1 MAEHLT
7 VEQLVAFIQKHA
19 QSGQRGIT
27 LVAIDGPSGSGKTAL
42 AQALQASELAATVVH
57 VDDFYSTEGADPSSH
72 LTPEEGCD
80 EYVDWMALLELVIDP
95 LTDGDP
101 GYYQVYDW
109 IAQKPDEWVT
119 VPARGVIVI
128 EGVYAMRPQL
138 QEAYDVTV
146 YVDTPKETRLDRL
159 SKRDDNPV
167 WVARWAQADEW
178 YNENIRPM
186 DYADV
191 IVEGV

>member
-1 MAEHLT
+1 MAEYLNI
-7 VEQLVAFIQKHA
+7 EQLVELIQKHA
-19 QSGQRGIT
+19 KNGKRGMT
-27 LVAIDGPSGSGKTAL
+27 LVAIDGPGGAGKTAL
-42 AQALQASELAATVVH
+42 SEALQASNLAATVVH
-57 VDDFYSTEGADPSSH
+57 VDDFYSSEGADPSSH

-80 EYVDWMALLELVIDP
+80 EYLDWMALLELVIDP

-119 VPARGVIVI
+119 VEPRGVIII

-138 QEAYDVTV
+138 RDLYDVTV
-146 YVDTPKETRLDRL
+146 YVETPKDTRLDRL
-159 SKRDDNPV
+159 DKRSDNPV
-167 WVARWAQADEW
+167 WVARWAEAEEW
-178 YNENIRPM
+178 YNANIIPA

-191 IVEGV
+191 IVSGS

>member
-7 VEQLVAFIQKHA
+7 IGELVELIQARTKI
-19 QSGQRGIT
+19 GKLGMT

-42 AQALQASELAATVVH
+42 AEALQQSELAATVVH
-57 VDDFYSTEGADPSSH
+57 IDDFYSVEGTDPSSH

-80 EYVDWMALLELVIDP
+80 EYVDWMGLLELVLDP
-95 LTDGDP
+95 LADGDS

-119 VPARGVIVI
+119 VEPRGVIII

-138 QEAYDVTV
+138 RDSYDVMV
-146 YVDTPKETRLDRL
+146 YVETPKETRLDRL
-159 SKRDDNPV
+159 SKRSENPV
-167 WVARWAQADEW
+167 WVARWAEAEEW
-178 YNENIRPM
+178 YNTNIIPV

-191 IVEGV
+191 IVSGS